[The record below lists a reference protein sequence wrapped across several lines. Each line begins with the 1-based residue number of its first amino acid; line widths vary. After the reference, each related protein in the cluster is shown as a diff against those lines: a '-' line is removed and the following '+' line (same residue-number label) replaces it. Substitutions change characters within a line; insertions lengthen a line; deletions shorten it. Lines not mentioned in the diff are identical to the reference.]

1 MKKRYFLAGLLC
13 LAASIPAYAREL
25 VFAAPPRGS
34 QEEET
39 KVYQPIV
46 DLISKV
52 TGQKVSYRWT
62 DNWLVYE
69 HGMQKDEYD
78 FVFDGPHFIGWRMEK
93 YRHSPLLKLQGQL
106 AFVVIARSDNA
117 RIQEIKDLAG
127 RKICAFAPPNL
138 ATLTMYTYFDNPS
151 RQPIIM
157 EIKKG
162 FNEAYEGVVSK
173 RCEGGV
179 LQKTLYEQ
187 KFNVGDKAGQTKVL
201 VQTKPVPN
209 QGLTASSR
217 ISSEM
222 QRKIA
227 AELLSAEGQK
237 ATAVLRGRFKKD
249 LIPATQAEYEGLGVL
264 LKDAFGFNR

>member
-1 MKKRYFLAGLLC
+1 MKKNRLLAGLL
-13 LAASIPAYAREL
+13 LFAVGIPAYAKDL
-25 VFAAPPRGS
+25 IFAAPPRGS
-34 QEEET
+34 LQEET

-46 DLISKV
+46 DLLSKV
-52 TGQKVSYRWT
+52 TGQKVTYRWT

-69 HGMQKDEYD
+69 HAMQKDEYD

-93 YRHSPLLKLQGQL
+93 YNHAPLVKLDGKL

-127 RKICAFAPPNL
+127 RRICAFAPPNL
-138 ATLTMYTYFDNPS
+138 ATLTMYTHFNNPA

-162 FNEAYEGVVSK
+162 FGEAFEGVMNK

-187 KFNVGDKAGQTKVL
+187 KFNVGEAAGQTKVL

-209 QGLTASSR
+209 QGLTASNRVSL
-217 ISSEM
+217 EM
-222 QRKIA
+222 QQKIA
-227 AELLSAEGQK
+227 AALMSPEGQK
-237 ATAVLRGRFKKD
+237 ATEALRARFKKD
-249 LIPATQAEYEGLGVL
+249 FVPATKAEYEGLGAL
-264 LKDAFGFNR
+264 LKDVFGFNR